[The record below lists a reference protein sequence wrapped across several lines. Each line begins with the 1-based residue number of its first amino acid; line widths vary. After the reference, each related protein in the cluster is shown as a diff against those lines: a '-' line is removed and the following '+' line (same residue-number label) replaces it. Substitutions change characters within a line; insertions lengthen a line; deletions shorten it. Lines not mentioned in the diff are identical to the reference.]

1 MNYSGFTDQAGNKIY
16 KGDKVIYTTMPD
28 SPDEE
33 SYSANIIYEN
43 NCFYLLN
50 THNKKIPLSHS
61 LIDLYGNGY
70 HPLVINKIIEGGD
83 KND

>member
-1 MNYSGFTDQAGNKIY
+1 MYYSGFKDIEGNKLFQ
-16 KGDKVIYTTMPD
+16 GDKVIYTTMPD

-61 LIDLYGNGY
+61 LVGLYGNGY
-70 HPLVINKIIEGGD
+70 HPLVINKIIEGGGKID
-83 KND
+83 